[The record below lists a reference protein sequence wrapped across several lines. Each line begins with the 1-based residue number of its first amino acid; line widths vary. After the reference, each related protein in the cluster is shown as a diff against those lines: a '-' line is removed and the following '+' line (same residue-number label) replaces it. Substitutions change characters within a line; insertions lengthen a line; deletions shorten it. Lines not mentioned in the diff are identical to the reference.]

1 MVTLEA
7 GLDEYQA
14 PPAEVFEASADPPPK
29 NKGGRPR
36 KEPATPEEAARLER
50 ERARKQGAK
59 AKATG
64 TAQAAQAKQAA
75 SETAAAPDAV
85 RIPGTEQSGPMKL
98 SKREAEALMGQIFS
112 LPATIFEP
120 QIFGCL
126 IVPGETARVKVTA
139 DHVLNVEIPKHLEVT
154 RKAAIEGVSVLLDG
168 VELDPRWVAAGA
180 VTIHAI
186 SLGAVYWQIHEQML
200 AIRKELKA
208 AQARSK
214 AGNEGPPAA
223 EEPAAP
229 LPDVNL

>member
-75 SETAAAPDAV
+75 SETAAAPDSV
-85 RIPGTEQSGPMKL
+85 RVPGTEQAGPMKL
-98 SKREAEALMGQIFS
+98 SKREAEALMGQVFS

-120 QIFGCL
+120 QVFGCL
-126 IVPGETARVKVTA
+126 LVPGEVAHVRVTP

-154 RKAAIEGVSVLLDG
+154 RKAAIEGVGVLLDG

-186 SLGAVYWQIHEQML
+186 SLGAVYWQIHEQMQ

-214 AGNEGPPAA
+214 AGNEGPP
-223 EEPAAP
+223 EEAPAP
-229 LPDVNL
+229 PPDVNL